1 MEQILKATAQITT
14 VDSRTMLKFTRLS
27 LLCCMLIHIQILV
40 NNEWMTDFFSR
51 IDISIMLTTLLAI
64 FSLLYPVFG
73 WIAEVCVGKYNMIL
87 VSFVTILVASIVTTA
102 GMIVLFSFGGII
114 NRQNTT
120 RKIIETCIILAIFIS
135 IAGIAMYEANAIQ
148 FSMDQML
155 EESSQQ
161 LSSFIYWYY
170 WCTNIPPLVLF
181 YITIAMIAFVKT
193 NCQNV
198 DYTSHGFQ
206 IMILIVAGFQT
217 LAVVIGMLSIM
228 FSKRYTSNNR
238 VSRNSLLIITQV
250 LKYAYKNKY
259 PQMRSAFTYWEN
271 NIPSRIDLG
280 KQKYGGPFTYD
291 QVEGVKTFFR
301 LLLLIFS
308 LFGVFLQ
315 GDGYSLTFYV
325 MNTFGCPTVIPFVTV
340 LANPKHVPTLVI
352 IFGIPLLQIIK
363 KLIPHRLP
371 NMLTRI
377 GIGMVIC
384 VLTQLSIIAYSF
396 AIKENKFDCPEIY
409 CSFDSK
415 VLIIKTCAFAAIANS
430 PLNSTCVHYCTDP
443 PIASDL
449 YIVYLAVI
457 PLLLQGIS
465 HLMVFLTTLEFICA
479 QSPNETKGLLIGIW
493 YSMLSIKYLIN
504 IADKQ
509 PALLDNTLWSIYH
522 GVKGLAVLVSIVCF
536 MIVSRHYRYREKNET
551 VNRQAIIEEQY
562 ERELLLNS
570 SDESDTSD
578 E

>member
-1 MEQILKATAQITT
+1 
-14 VDSRTMLKFTRLS
+14 
-27 LLCCMLIHIQILV
+27 MLIHIQILV
-40 NNEWMTDFFSR
+40 NNEWMTDVVARLHTSKGL
-51 IDISIMLTTLLAI
+51 MTLLAI

-87 VSFVTILVASIVTTA
+87 ISFVTILVASIVTTA

-114 NRQNTT
+114 NRQYTVVT
-120 RKIIETCIILAIFIS
+120 IIETCIILPVFIS

-170 WCTNIPPLVLF
+170 WCTNIPQLLLY
-181 YITIAMIAFVKT
+181 YITIATIAFLKT
-193 NCQNV
+193 NCQNAE
-198 DYTSHGFQ
+198 YSSRGFQ
-206 IMILIVAGFQT
+206 IMGLIVAGFQT
-217 LAVVIGMLSIM
+217 LAVFIGILSIM
-228 FSKRYTSNNR
+228 FSKRYISYNR
-238 VSRNSLLIITQV
+238 VSRNSLQIIKQV

-325 MNTFGCPTVIPFVTV
+325 MNTFGCPTVIPLVTV
-340 LANPKHVPTLVI
+340 LANPKHIPTLVL

-363 KLIPHRLP
+363 KLIPHRFP

-396 AIKENKFDCPEIY
+396 VVKENKFDCPEIY
-409 CSFDSK
+409 NRYPK
-415 VLIIKTCAFAAIANS
+415 APIIKTCAFAAVVNS
-430 PLNSTCVHYCTDP
+430 PLNSTCVHYCTDS

-457 PLLLQGIS
+457 PLLLIGILY
-465 HLMVFLTTLEFICA
+465 LMVFLTTLEFICA

>member
-1 MEQILKATAQITT
+1 
-14 VDSRTMLKFTRLS
+14 
-27 LLCCMLIHIQILV
+27 MLIHIQIII
-40 NNEWMTDFFSR
+40 NNQWIVDVFTKVES
-51 IDISIMLTTLLAI
+51 SIILTTVLAI
-64 FSLLYPVFG
+64 FSLSYPVFG

-87 VSFVTILVASIVTTA
+87 ISFVTILVASIGTLV
-102 GMIVLFSFGGII
+102 GMIPVIIGGTDGKYSVVLVNDMFLLLSVL
-114 NRQNTT
+114 T
-120 RKIIETCIILAIFIS
+120 S

-170 WCTNIPPLVLF
+170 WCTNIPQLLLY
-181 YITIAMIAFVKT
+181 YITIAMIAFVKSECK
-193 NCQNV
+193 NE
-198 DYTSHGFQ
+198 YPSLYRFQ
-206 IMILIVAGFQT
+206 IMGLIFAGFQT
-217 LAVVIGMLSIM
+217 LAAIIGILSIM
-228 FSKRYTSNNR
+228 FSKRYTSHNR
-238 VSRNSLLIITQV
+238 VSRNSLQIITQV
-250 LKYAYKNKY
+250 LKYAYNNKY

-340 LANPKHVPTLVI
+340 LANPKHVPTLVL

-396 AIKENKFDCPEIY
+396 AIKENKFDCPEVY
-409 CSFDSK
+409 HSYSK
-415 VLIIKTCAFAAIANS
+415 APIIKTCAFAAVVNS

-551 VNRQAIIEEQY
+551 INRQAIIEEQY

-570 SDESDTSD
+570 SDDSDTSD
-578 E
+578 D